1 MRKLLIGAVA
11 AAYVGAGGT
20 ALANGSM
27 KDVVVVEPVPIWS
40 GCYLGGAA
48 GGAWMDDHNFGHL
61 KKSAH
66 SHAAKGEMKKEYDYY
81 KKHGGAAYV
90 QNNQHEF
97 WKNVPSDKFDFSDHS
112 DDSSVLVAAL
122 LGCNWER
129 GNFVYGV
136 EGDFGS
142 SPDIDYLASLRGRI
156 GVTWN
161 SALVYLTGG
170 VAFAGFDRDFHLHHD
185 HYHYTEKKFEIDR
198 GFDSDSDETGF
209 VVGGGFEKFLGQ
221 NVSFGVEGL
230 YYYFDDDSGTHEFV
244 DGVDGYA
251 CDSPCG
257 HYHAFKFDKDV
268 DNEIFVV
275 RARLTYY
282 LRDMP
287 EPLK

>member
-1 MRKLLIGAVA
+1 MQKLLLGAVA
-11 AAYVGAGGT
+11 AVYLGAGGT

-27 KDVVVVEPVPIWS
+27 KDVVVMEPVPVWT

-48 GGAWMDDHNFGHL
+48 GGAWMDDHNFGDL
-61 KKSAH
+61 KKSEYSAG
-66 SHAAKGEMKKEYDYY
+66 KRKKMEEDYQYY
-81 KKHGGAAYV
+81 KKKGNSAYV
-90 QNNQHEF
+90 SEYGHDF
-97 WKNVPSDKFDFSDHS
+97 WKKVPSDKFEFSDHS

-142 SPDIDYLASLRGRI
+142 SPDIDYLASLRGRV

-161 SALVYLTGG
+161 SALVYLTAG
-170 VAFAGFDRDFHLHHD
+170 VAFAGFDRSFHLHHD
-185 HYHYTEKKFEIDR
+185 HWGKFEVDR
-198 GFDSDSDETGF
+198 SFDSDSDETGF

-230 YYYFDDDSGTHEFV
+230 YYYFDDDNGTHEWI
-244 DGVDGYA
+244 DGADGYGD
-251 CDSPCG
+251 CISTCG
-257 HYHAFKFDKDV
+257 DYHAFKFDRDV